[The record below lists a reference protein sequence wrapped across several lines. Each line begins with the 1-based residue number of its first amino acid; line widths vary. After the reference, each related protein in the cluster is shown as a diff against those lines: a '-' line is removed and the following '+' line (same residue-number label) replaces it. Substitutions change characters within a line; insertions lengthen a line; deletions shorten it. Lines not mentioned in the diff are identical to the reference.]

1 MSPSPIEVVSR
12 YVATRNGGGEVYPDP
27 ERPGLWVSLGGLP
40 VYMDP
45 ARLEAFARDLVAR
58 GLCDEEGNPLPRPH
72 RRERPKTAR
81 PLLLARLPWP
91 PSVNRLW
98 RAARGRVH
106 LDPKARTWREEA
118 QWALRLRWGRQEP
131 LEGPVV
137 IHILAVPPDHRRR
150 DLDNLGKS
158 VLDALNGLVIGDD
171 SQVRRLLLDRTEP
184 EPPGHVLVRVFRYR
198 RPW

>member
-1 MSPSPIEVVSR
+1 MGANAVEVVSR
-12 YVATRNGGGEVYPDP
+12 YVAMRGGEVSDDPD
-27 ERPGLWVSLGGLP
+27 RPGLWISLGGLP
-40 VYMDP
+40 VFLDP

-58 GLCDEEGNPLPRPH
+58 GLCDPEGNPLPRPH
-72 RRERPKTAR
+72 RRERPKRAR

-91 PSVNRLW
+91 PSTNRLW
-98 RAARGRVH
+98 RQGRGRVH

-131 LEGPVV
+131 LEGPVQV
-137 IHILAVPPDHRRR
+137 HLVAVPPDRRKR
-150 DLDNLGKS
+150 DLDNVAKS

-184 EPPGHVLVRVFRYR
+184 QRPGWVLVRLFAYR

>member
-1 MSPSPIEVVSR
+1 MSASPTEVVAR
-12 YVATRNGGGEVYPDP
+12 YVALRGGAGEVYPDP
-27 ERPGLWVSLGGLP
+27 ENPGLWVSLGGLP
-40 VYMDP
+40 VFLDP

-72 RRERPKTAR
+72 RRERPKRAR

-98 RAARGRVH
+98 RQGRGRVH
-106 LDPKARTWREEA
+106 LSPEAREWREEA
-118 QWALRLRWGRQEP
+118 QWRLRLRWGRQEA

-137 IHILAVPPDHRRR
+137 VHILAVPPDNRKR

-158 VLDALNGLVIGDD
+158 VLDALQGVVLADD

-184 EPPGHVLVRVFRYR
+184 QPGGWVLVRVFRYR